1 VRELVKQRGLHSIAM
16 FDAQDA
22 CPPAPGCTLAT
33 KPLRASGEINL
44 VAWQYAQS
52 PRRPEIT
59 KSCAATYA
67 PDGNCYAPGF
77 PDVFLDMNVASS
89 DDPSHGR

>member
-1 VRELVKQRGLHSIAM
+1 M

-22 CPPAPGCTLAT
+22 CPPAPGCVLAP
-33 KPLRASGEINL
+33 KPLSASGTTEL

-59 KSCAATYA
+59 KSCGATYA
-67 PDGNCYAPGF
+67 ADGNCYAPGF
-77 PDVFLDMNVASS
+77 PTVFLDVDAAESG
-89 DDPSHGR
+89 DPSKGR